1 MILSRVDM
9 RDLYIPFYHNTEYM
23 SAELEIVDIDETGRI
38 VIPHRICEKIGI
50 HPHDK
55 LILGVKNNTLLI
67 TKQKTSVFDLQ
78 KKEVVR
84 GTLKKSLIFEK
95 DIDKAGKNDMPV

>member
-1 MILSRVDM
+1 MNS
-9 RDLYIPFYHNTEYM
+9 
-23 SAELEIVDIDETGRI
+23 ELEIVDIDENGRI
-38 VIPHRICEKIGI
+38 VIPHRLCEKIGI
-50 HPHDK
+50 YPHDK

-78 KKEVVR
+78 KKEVVP
-84 GTLKKSLIFEK
+84 GTLKKSLIFEQ

>member
-1 MILSRVDM
+1 M
-9 RDLYIPFYHNTEYM
+9 N
-23 SAELEIVDIDETGRI
+23 AELEIVDIDETGRI
-38 VIPHRICEKIGI
+38 VIPQRLCEKIGI

-55 LILGVKNNTLLI
+55 LILGIKNNTLLI

-78 KKEVVR
+78 KKEVVP
-84 GTLKKSLIFEK
+84 GTLKKSLIFEQ

>member
-1 MILSRVDM
+1 M

-38 VIPHRICEKIGI
+38 VIPHRLCEKIGI

-78 KKEVVR
+78 KKEVVS
-84 GTLKKSLIFEK
+84 GTLKKSLIFEQEI
-95 DIDKAGKNDMPV
+95 DIAGKKDMPV

>member
-1 MILSRVDM
+1 
-9 RDLYIPFYHNTEYM
+9 M
-23 SAELEIVDIDETGRI
+23 SSELDIVDIDENGRI

-50 HPHDK
+50 YPHDK

-78 KKEVVR
+78 KKEVVP
-84 GTLKKSLIFEK
+84 GTLKKSLIFEQ

>member
-1 MILSRVDM
+1 
-9 RDLYIPFYHNTEYM
+9 M
-23 SAELEIVDIDETGRI
+23 SAELEIVDIDKTGRI

-50 HPHDK
+50 HPYDK

-78 KKEVVR
+78 KKEVVS
-84 GTLKKSLIFEK
+84 GTLKKSLIFEQE
-95 DIDKAGKNDMPV
+95 IDTVGKKDMPVQIPQFKLLKDVISKLRVDHH

>member
-1 MILSRVDM
+1 MNS
-9 RDLYIPFYHNTEYM
+9 
-23 SAELEIVDIDETGRI
+23 ELDIVDIDETGRI
-38 VIPHRICEKIGI
+38 VIPHRLCEKIGI

-55 LILGVKNNTLLI
+55 LILGVKNNSLLI

-78 KKEVVR
+78 KKEVVP
-84 GTLKKSLIFEK
+84 GTLKKSLIFEQ

>member
-1 MILSRVDM
+1 
-9 RDLYIPFYHNTEYM
+9 M
-23 SAELEIVDIDETGRI
+23 SSELEIVDIDENGRI
-38 VIPHRICEKIGI
+38 VIPQRLCEKIGI
-50 HPHDK
+50 YPHDK

-78 KKEVVR
+78 KKEVVP
-84 GTLKKSLIFEK
+84 GTLKKSLIFER

>member
-1 MILSRVDM
+1 
-9 RDLYIPFYHNTEYM
+9 M
-23 SAELEIVDIDETGRI
+23 SSELEIVDIDETGRI
-38 VIPHRICEKIGI
+38 VIPHRFCEKIGI

-78 KKEVVR
+78 KKEVSP
-84 GTLKKSLIFEK
+84 GILKKSLTFERE
-95 DIDKAGKNDMPV
+95 IDAAGKNDMPVQ